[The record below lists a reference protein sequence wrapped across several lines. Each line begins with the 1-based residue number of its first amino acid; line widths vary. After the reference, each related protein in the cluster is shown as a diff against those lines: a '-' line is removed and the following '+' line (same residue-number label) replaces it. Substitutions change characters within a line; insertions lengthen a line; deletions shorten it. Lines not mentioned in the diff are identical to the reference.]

1 MNKNDQKWPY
11 VAYPTTWTCTFVLST
26 DPHFW
31 HDSRLHTRRQCC
43 NFGVLKYWN
52 EERYTSREKKCH
64 SCVEFLF
71 FHFWKSGQKYIGFTG
86 CNRWVSQMFQWTIV
100 FGTIWDC
107 TYDDNF
113 ATFEWMIRRNKKV
126 RGSNVK
132 VAQLTFEEVFFSK
145 EKFGE
150 YYFGKNRFLAN
161 NVGTPQSIVLYLKRI
176 HLQTFLARFEIAYT
190 TTMLQRLMGWLVEL
204 RKLHVLVEKMSQLC
218 ISGWHF
224 PNIRHYMW
232 LQICYSLKLTLQNI
246 NITPFGCVPA
256 VFR

>member
-11 VAYPTTWTCTFVLST
+11 VAYPTTWTCTVVLST
-26 DPHFW
+26 DLHFW

-126 RGSNVK
+126 RGSNVSWLLRK
-132 VAQLTFEEVFFSK
+132 FFFQK
-145 EKFGE
+145 
-150 YYFGKNRFLAN
+150 KNLAN
-161 NVGTPQSIVLYLKRI
+161 IILEKTVFWQTTSEHHSPSCCILNVSIYKHFWQDL
-176 HLQTFLARFEIAYT
+176 
-190 TTMLQRLMGWLVEL
+190 RL
-204 RKLHVLVEKMSQLC
+204 H
-218 ISGWHF
+218 
-224 PNIRHYMW
+224 
-232 LQICYSLKLTLQNI
+232 TLQQCCN
-246 NITPFGCVPA
+246 VWWDD
-256 VFR
+256 

>member
-126 RGSNVK
+126 RGSNVSWLLRK
-132 VAQLTFEEVFFSK
+132 FFFQK
-145 EKFGE
+145 
-150 YYFGKNRFLAN
+150 KNLAN
-161 NVGTPQSIVLYLKRI
+161 IILEKIVFWQTTSEHHSPSCCILNVSIYKHFWHDL
-176 HLQTFLARFEIAYT
+176 
-190 TTMLQRLMGWLVEL
+190 RL
-204 RKLHVLVEKMSQLC
+204 H
-218 ISGWHF
+218 
-224 PNIRHYMW
+224 
-232 LQICYSLKLTLQNI
+232 TLQQCCN
-246 NITPFGCVPA
+246 VWWDD
-256 VFR
+256 